1 MFFQVVTNE
10 MASER
15 AALLLPDL
23 YIPHGHCYLWQSPL
37 VGLHGFSDGIIAIA
51 YFTIAAALIY
61 FVRQRQD
68 VPLRGVFWLFGAF
81 IAACGLTH
89 LIAIWTLWFPYY
101 WLSGTVKAVT
111 AVISL
116 FTALSLIPRIP
127 QALAIPS
134 TESLAQLN
142 QTLSQEV
149 SERQQTEAKYQ
160 ALAAELES
168 RVTSRTAQLTQAQQD
183 NEQLLGQEQ
192 TTRAELEAALQ
203 QQQDTTERL
212 NIALSAAR
220 MGTWDWHLDQECLQW
235 SPKTYQILGFDA
247 DQEQPTYDRWQAQV
261 HPEDVARIEA
271 AMAIARANQEIFA
284 EEYRVQWSDQSWHW
298 VLAQGRFLYA
308 DDQPQR
314 MIGVV
319 QETTEAKRSALALAA
334 SEARF
339 RVVFEQAAVGMA
351 RLSPDGNWLQVNETF
366 CSLLGYEADELV
378 QQNFQAITDP
388 ADVEQDQRYLQQLRS
403 GQGDICRFEK
413 RYLHKDGTSIWTMV
427 TVSTETD
434 EQHQVRSFIAVIE
447 DIRKLKQTTAE
458 LEQRA
463 KELEQMNGL
472 LAMTNA
478 LVENRNAELD
488 QFAYV
493 ASHDLKAPLR
503 AIANLSEW
511 IEEDLGHDL
520 PEENRHQ
527 LDLLRNRVHRM
538 EALING
544 LLEYSRVGRR
554 ERQIIPVDVRQMLVE
569 TIDLI
574 VPPPAFTIALPA
586 QMPALTT
593 SQSALNQVFSNLI
606 TNAIKHHDREDGR
619 IDITA
624 IEHDDFIEFAVS
636 DDGPGIAPQYQ
647 SKVFTIF
654 QTLKSRDVLESTG
667 IGLAIVKKTVESEGG
682 TITLE
687 SVPGEGCT
695 FRFKWPKQS

>member
-1 MFFQVVTNE
+1 MATQVG
-10 MASER
+10 
-15 AALLLPDL
+15 ALIALDS
-23 YIPHGHCYLWQSPL
+23 YVPHGHCYLWQPSL
-37 VGLHGFSDGIIAIA
+37 VGLHALSDGIIAIA

-61 FVRQRQD
+61 FVQQRQD
-68 VPLRGVFWLFGAF
+68 VPFRGLFWLFGAF

-89 LIAIWTLWFPYY
+89 ALGIWTLWVPDY

-116 FTALSLIPRIP
+116 LTALKLVPRIP
-127 QALAIPS
+127 QALAMPS

-142 QTLSQEV
+142 QTLSKEV
-149 SERQQTEAKYQ
+149 TERQQAEAKYQ
-160 ALAAELES
+160 ALATELEA
-168 RVTSRTAQLTQAQQD
+168 RVANRTAQLTQAQQD
-183 NEQLLGQEQ
+183 NEQLLRQEQ
-192 TTRAELEAALQ
+192 KTRTELETALQ
-203 QQQDTTERL
+203 HQQDTTERL
-212 NIALSAAR
+212 NIALSAAQ
-220 MGTWDWHLDQECLQW
+220 MGTWDWHLDAEFLQW
-235 SPKTYQILGFDA
+235 SPKTYEILGFDA
-247 DQEQPTYDRWQAQV
+247 DQEQPTYDHWQARV
-261 HPEDVARIEA
+261 HPEDLARVEG
-271 AMAIARANQEIFA
+271 AIAAAQTNRDIFA
-284 EEYRVQWSDQSWHW
+284 EEYRVQWPDQSWHW
-298 VLAQGRFLYA
+298 VLAQGRFLDA
-308 DDQPQR
+308 HDQSPR
-314 MIGVV
+314 MIGVI

-351 RLSPDGNWLQVNETF
+351 RLSPDGHWLQVNETF
-366 CSLLGYEADELV
+366 CNMLGYEADELL
-378 QQNFQAITDP
+378 QCTFQAITDP
-388 ADVEQDQRYLQQLRS
+388 ADVEQDEHHYQQLLS
-403 GQGDICRFEK
+403 GQYDTRCFEK
-413 RYLHKDGTSIWTMV
+413 RYLHKDGTPIWTQV

-434 EQHQVRSFIAVIE
+434 EQEQVRSFIAVIE
-447 DIRKLKQTTAE
+447 DIRRLKQTTAE

-463 KELEQMNGL
+463 RELEQMNNM
-472 LAMTNA
+472 LAITNA
-478 LVENRNAELD
+478 LVENRNVELD

-520 PEENRHQ
+520 PEENRYQ

-554 ERQIIPVDVRQMLVE
+554 ERQIGPVDVRQMLVE

-574 VPPPAFTIALPA
+574 APSDAFTIALPE
-586 QMPALTT
+586 QMPCLTT

-606 TNAIKHHDREDGR
+606 SNAIKHHDRDEGR
-619 IDITA
+619 IEITA
-624 IEHDDFIEFAVS
+624 IEHDDFVEFAVT

-647 SKVFTIF
+647 RKVFTIF
-654 QTLKSRDVLESTG
+654 QTLKSRDELESTG

-687 SVPGEGCT
+687 SEPGQGCT
-695 FRFKWPKQS
+695 FRFKWPKQ